1 MDKTN
6 LDKNLKQRMLEL
18 EEKQRY
24 YKLKRRE
31 KNELRELHKKFNQ
44 NQIINKEK
52 KEKKAQEIKN
62 EINKRQYNLRTGKEV
77 LNEKKSDNI
86 ELIEKIGKEK
96 GLSSEEIK
104 KEIDKT
110 QILEDMSTMGT
121 IMKEQIL
128 TEKQKNPEK
137 YISEEEII
145 KNKSDEQTYALGIFS
160 KVLENQGTVTA
171 IEKDNNSE
179 DAKKTAQTSMQFLVN
194 GMSDKSV
201 IK

>member
-77 LNEKKSDNI
+77 LNERKSD
-86 ELIEKIGKEK
+86 KR
-96 GLSSEEIK
+96 
-104 KEIDKT
+104 
-110 QILEDMSTMGT
+110 
-121 IMKEQIL
+121 
-128 TEKQKNPEK
+128 
-137 YISEEEII
+137 
-145 KNKSDEQTYALGIFS
+145 
-160 KVLENQGTVTA
+160 V
-171 IEKDNNSE
+171 
-179 DAKKTAQTSMQFLVN
+179 
-194 GMSDKSV
+194 
-201 IK
+201 